1 MQVTTNEASFDLS
14 IPDSFVMARIFRAPR
29 PLVWS
34 ALTEPT
40 RLAQW
45 YGPNGFQTETEVLDL
60 RPGGEWVFAWV
71 KADGTRIPSRMVFV
85 EIDPP
90 ARLLSEQRMPQQGE
104 ATPEKIQRLTTLE
117 EVAEGTL
124 LTLKMTFSSAEVRD
138 SALKTGGTEGS
149 KQILARLAEYL
160 EETQKGAA

>member
-1 MQVTTNEASFDLS
+1 MQVTANEASFDLS
-14 IPDSFVMARIFRAPR
+14 VPDTLTMARIFHAPR

-34 ALTEPT
+34 ALTEPN

-45 YGPNGFQTETEVLDL
+45 YGPNGFQCETEVLDL

-85 EIDPP
+85 EVDPP
-90 ARLLSEQRMPQQGE
+90 ARLVSEQIMPSQGE
-104 ATPEKIQRLTTLE
+104 AAPEKMKRVTTLE

-124 LTLKMTFSSAEVRD
+124 LTLNMTFSSAEVRER
-138 SALKTGGTEGS
+138 ALKVGGTEGS
-149 KQILARLAEYL
+149 KQILARLAAYL
-160 EETQKGAA
+160 EEEQAK